1 MKKAEDASST
11 AWSTVENP
19 GRLCW
24 NVCTCLFPFPVF
36 TLVLLLVLTTLAINT
51 DPLRA
56 RAAALHTAAYL
67 THALTEC
74 LASWV
79 TSMRRDADLRDSMR
93 SDC

>member
-1 MKKAEDASST
+1 MLEYLYLF
-11 AWSTVENP
+11 VPVP
-19 GRLCW
+19 GFHPALA
-24 NVCTCLFPFPVF
+24 
-36 TLVLLLVLTTLAINT
+36 VLTTLAINT

-74 LASWV
+74 LAAWV
-79 TSMRRDADLRDSMR
+79 TSMRHDADLRDSMR